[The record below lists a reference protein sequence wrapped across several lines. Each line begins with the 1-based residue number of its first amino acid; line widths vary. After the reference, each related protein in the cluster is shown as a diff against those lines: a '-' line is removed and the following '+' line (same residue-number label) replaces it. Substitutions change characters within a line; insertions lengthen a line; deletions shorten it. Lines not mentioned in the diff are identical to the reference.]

1 MLCICVHLQ
10 RTSVSSVVLIYVTAE
25 TILGKASTLEI
36 STLHIGGLYHPEE
49 EIQMT
54 STLPNFV
61 GYIQKFVFNGIKYID
76 MAKTL
81 GIGVSDENNNI
92 YDASNIIFNGKFVK
106 PDSLNVY
113 KSVTFKSKHTYV
125 GLPLLKA
132 YGNTYLDFYFRT
144 TEMDGLLFYNG
155 GKKQDFIAV
164 ELVNGHIHCVFNL
177 GDGVVTMKDKIKSF
191 LNDNRWH
198 TVSIRRPTP
207 KIHTMQVDE
216 DLEMHTTSKWGEKE
230 FIFSIY
236 NKMAIIHEN
245 N

>member
-1 MLCICVHLQ
+1 
-10 RTSVSSVVLIYVTAE
+10 
-25 TILGKASTLEI
+25 
-36 STLHIGGLYHPEE
+36 
-49 EIQMT
+49 MT

-61 GYIQKFVFNGIKYID
+61 GYLQKFVFNGIRYID

-81 GIGVSDENNNI
+81 GVGSNDENNNI
-92 YDASNIIFNGKFVK
+92 YDTSNLIFTGKFVK

-132 YGNTYLDFYFRT
+132 YANTYLDFYFRT

-177 GDGVVTMKDKIKSF
+177 GDGVVTMKDKLKNF

-198 TVSIRRPTP
+198 TVSVRRPTP
-207 KIHTMQVDE
+207 KIHTLQVDD
-216 DLEMHTTSKWGEKE
+216 DLEMHTTSKC
-230 FIFSIY
+230 IINCT
-236 NKMAIIHEN
+236 NKN
-245 N
+245 

>member
-1 MLCICVHLQ
+1 MLSSPLICV
-10 RTSVSSVVLIYVTAE
+10 SAE

-36 STLHIGGLYHPEE
+36 STLHLGGLFHPEE

-61 GYIQKFVFNGIKYID
+61 GYLQKFVFNGIKYID
-76 MAKTL
+76 LAKSL
-81 GIGVSDENNNI
+81 GIGSGDEHNDI
-92 YDASNIIFNGKFVK
+92 DDTSNIIFTGKFVK

-113 KSVTFKSKHTYV
+113 KAVTFKSKHTYA

-155 GKKQDFIAV
+155 GKKQDFIAI
-164 ELVNGHIHCVFNL
+164 ELVNGHVHCVFNL
-177 GDGVVTMKDKIKSF
+177 GDGVVTMKDKLKTF
-191 LNDNRWH
+191 VNDNRWH

-207 KIHTMQVDE
+207 KIHTMQVD
-216 DLEMHTTSKWGEKE
+216 DDVEMHTTSK
-230 FIFSIY
+230 FYIVIIFLPF
-236 NKMAIIHEN
+236 EN
-245 N
+245 DGFHSDIEQY

>member
-1 MLCICVHLQ
+1 MCLHCRESNLWYC
-10 RTSVSSVVLIYVTAE
+10 SIYFTAE
-25 TILGKASTLEI
+25 TILGKSSTLEI
-36 STLHIGGLYHPEE
+36 STLHLGGLYHPEE

-61 GYIQKFVFNGIKYID
+61 GYLQKFIFNGIKYID

-81 GIGVSDENNNI
+81 GIGTSDESNNI
-92 YDASNIIFNGKFVK
+92 YDTSNLIFNGKFTK

-177 GDGVVTMKDKIKSF
+177 GDGVVTMKDKLKNF

-216 DLEMHTTSKWGEKE
+216 DLEMHTTSKL
-230 FIFSIY
+230 FICYLLDFW
-236 NKMAIIHEN
+236 
-245 N
+245 

>member
-1 MLCICVHLQ
+1 
-10 RTSVSSVVLIYVTAE
+10 
-25 TILGKASTLEI
+25 
-36 STLHIGGLYHPEE
+36 
-49 EIQMT
+49 MT

-61 GYIQKFVFNGIKYID
+61 GYLQKFIFNGIKYID

-81 GIGVSDENNNI
+81 GIGISDENNNI
-92 YDASNIIFNGKFVK
+92 YDASNMIFTGKFVK

-113 KSVTFKSKHTYV
+113 KAVTFKSKHTYV

-177 GDGVVTMKDKIKSF
+177 GDGVVTMKDKLKNF

-207 KIHTMQVDE
+207 KVHTMQVDE
-216 DLEMHTTSKWGEKE
+216 DLETHTTGKIKNFVYSCISK
-230 FIFSIY
+230 
-236 NKMAIIHEN
+236 
-245 N
+245 